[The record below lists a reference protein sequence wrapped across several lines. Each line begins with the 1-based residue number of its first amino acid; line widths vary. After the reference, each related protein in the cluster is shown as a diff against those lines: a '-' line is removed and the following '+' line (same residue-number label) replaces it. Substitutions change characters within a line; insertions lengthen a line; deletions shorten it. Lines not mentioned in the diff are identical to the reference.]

1 MKAVK
6 VDVNNAADFIAYCRK
21 YAYEQDESNIPED
34 DYLPRDD
41 EPAYLLIDTDG
52 DIVGAAAI
60 MLHREY
66 AEAKKARFRIFHC
79 IDKYYEN
86 YKALLDEILN
96 QSGSVD
102 FIYCFITEENHE
114 IRSIWEKLGFS
125 IWRYSWVLERGV
137 NNSAPFEVPEG
148 YSIKAMTGAKDE
160 RVWCDIVNE
169 AFANM
174 LGHTHLS
181 PEKITQ
187 WMKQDSFIAG
197 GMKMLWHNDKP
208 IGTIALIKETVN
220 NESVIFI
227 EGLAVL
233 NSYQGRGFGRNLLR
247 YGIDFAK
254 NYGVNKVMLSVNA
267 ENESAAKL
275 YFDEGFKKHES
286 YICYHKTVNQKN

>member
-6 VDVNNAADFIAYCRK
+6 VDVNNVADFIAYCRK
-21 YAYEQDESNIPED
+21 CAAEQDESNVPED
-34 DYLPRDD
+34 DYLPRED
-41 EPAYLLIDTDG
+41 EPAYLLLESNG
-52 DIVGAAAI
+52 DVIGAAAI

-66 AEAKKARFRIFHC
+66 VEAKKARFRIFHC
-79 IDKYYEN
+79 INKSYNN

-96 QSGSVD
+96 QSNGVD
-102 FIYCFITEENHE
+102 FVYCFITEGKSDV
-114 IRSIWEKLGFS
+114 RTIWEKLGFTV
-125 IWRYSWVLERGV
+125 WRYSWVLERGV
-137 NNSAPFEVPEG
+137 HKINRFEFPEG
-148 YSIKAMTGAKDE
+148 CSVKTLAEGKDE
-160 RVWCDIVNE
+160 RAWCDVNNE

-174 LGHTHLS
+174 LGHTHLR
-181 PEKITQ
+181 PEKITE
-187 WMKQDSFIAG
+187 WMKQDSYIAG

-220 NESVIFI
+220 DESVIFI
-227 EGLAVL
+227 EGLSIL
-233 NSYQGRGFGRNLLR
+233 NAYQGRGLGRNLLR

-275 YFDEGFKKHES
+275 YFDEGFKKHEI